1 MPYEIQSKLREE
13 KSVIEG
19 VQSNWRV
26 EFIDMDLD
34 PDKAAHIAVQFT
46 GPKINKGYGD
56 QLVANI
62 LEALNKEG

>member
-13 KSVIEG
+13 RSVIKDMP
-19 VQSNWRV
+19 SNWRV

-34 PDKAAHIAVQFT
+34 PEKAVHIAMQFV
-46 GPKINKGYGD
+46 GPRINREYGEK
-56 QLVANI
+56 LVTAV